1 MCMIG
6 TVGSAFVYSE
16 LRLEDVQD
24 MGYNP
29 LADPPRGEIC
39 VRAKSKFAGTK
50 KASKHATPLYTHRFL
65 CDSNKLVRLEGS
77 PHYMKSTSSF
87 DARRERSQVSSQA
100 PRNVMIRKSMSP
112 VKSNNFRHNSDFD
125 VVKPTCSSTLKD
137 SKMPMF
143 LELSTGA
150 TESKGTSAMK
160 VCPYTYC
167 SLNGHH
173 HDPQPPLKSFLSE
186 NRRMLKAQKGIKLGC
201 LSERRP
207 KPSQERKAKNEK
219 QAIEGCIYIVLCM
232 YITVENAVDIFT
244 LEEVTSV

>member
-1 MCMIG
+1 
-6 TVGSAFVYSE
+6 
-16 LRLEDVQD
+16 
-24 MGYNP
+24 
-29 LADPPRGEIC
+29 
-39 VRAKSKFAGTK
+39 
-50 KASKHATPLYTHRFL
+50 
-65 CDSNKLVRLEGS
+65 
-77 PHYMKSTSSF
+77 
-87 DARRERSQVSSQA
+87 
-100 PRNVMIRKSMSP
+100 MSP
-112 VKSNNFRHNSDFD
+112 VKSNNFRHNSGSNHKPVGAVARISSLKVVSNSIKIPSFKLARALTKQYPPISLCEDFD

-186 NRRMLKAQKGIKLGC
+186 KRRMLKAQKGIKLGC

-207 KPSQERKAKNEK
+207 KPS
-219 QAIEGCIYIVLCM
+219 
-232 YITVENAVDIFT
+232 
-244 LEEVTSV
+244 